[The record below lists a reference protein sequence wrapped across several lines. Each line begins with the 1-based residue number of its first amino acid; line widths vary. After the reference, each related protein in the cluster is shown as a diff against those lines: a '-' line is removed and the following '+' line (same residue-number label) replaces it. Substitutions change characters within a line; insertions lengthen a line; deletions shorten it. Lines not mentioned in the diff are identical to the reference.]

1 MRRLSL
7 AVILLAVREWALRIT
22 TDEVLK
28 KHLREQGIYPPSVL
42 DPHYSDTPE
51 MTRGEI
57 IDKTLREMG
66 ILLSSGEYAQSRDEA
81 GKVSTVITE
90 LRRRLP
96 DGNIETCGAFKHLK
110 SGCCAPCH
118 TSRPHIDMNLIDL
131 PDGTKAWVCCAVEW
145 AIYPKR
151 YAELM
156 ERSRN
161 CPEGKLLRGLFGGDD
176 RKEN

>member
-1 MRRLSL
+1 MTKDELFEK
-7 AVILLAVREWALRIT
+7 VLR
-22 TDEVLK
+22 DKQV
-28 KHLREQGIYPPSVL
+28 YPPSVL
-42 DPHYSDTPE
+42 DPHYSDKPA

-66 ILLSSGEYAQSRDEA
+66 LPLPSGEYAQSRDEV
-81 GKVSTVITE
+81 GKVSTVITD

-96 DGNIETCGAFKHLK
+96 GGKIKTCGAFKHLK
-110 SGCCAPCH
+110 AGCCAPCH
-118 TSRPHIDMNLIDL
+118 TSHPHTSMNLIDL
-131 PDGTKAWVCCAVEW
+131 PDGTKGWVCCAVEW

-161 CPEGKLLRGLFGGDD
+161 CPEGKLLRGLFGDDD